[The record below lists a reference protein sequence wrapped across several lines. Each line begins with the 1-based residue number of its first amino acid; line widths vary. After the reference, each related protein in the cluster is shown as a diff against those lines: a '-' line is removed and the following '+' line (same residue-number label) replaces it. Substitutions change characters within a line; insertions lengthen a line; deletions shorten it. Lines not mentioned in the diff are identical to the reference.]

1 MPGILKV
8 PEIRNK
14 ILFTIFILLVFRLLA
29 HVPVPGVDLASLR
42 SYLASSSLF
51 SIFNIFSGGG
61 FQNFSIIT
69 LGLTPYINAS
79 IILQLFTA
87 VIPQLEELSKE
98 GESGRAKINQY
109 TKLLTVPLAIIQSYG
124 MYFLL
129 KSQGVV
135 SNLDPLSLLVLVFS
149 FVGGSLLLVW
159 IGDLVTEQ
167 GIGNGVSLLIFA
179 GIVSRLP
186 ASVYQFISTLQAS
199 DLADLILFVVL
210 SLLVVLGIV
219 YVNEGIRKIPVEYG
233 RTGRSGAYSSS
244 YLPLKVNQAGV
255 IPIIFAVSVVL
266 VPSIVGP
273 PLLALPYGFLNTIGN
288 FLVTYFSP
296 QAVVYNIFYFML
308 VFAFTYFYTT
318 FQFDPSKI
326 ADDLKKRG
334 GFIPGIRPGKETERY
349 LKNVTTRI
357 TLFGGVFLGLVAV
370 MPFIVSSFVPIGNSV
385 GGIGGTGLLIV
396 VSVVLETLRQL
407 DSLNVTRSYDS
418 FLN

>member
-357 TLFGGVFLGLVAV
+357 T
-370 MPFIVSSFVPIGNSV
+370 
-385 GGIGGTGLLIV
+385 
-396 VSVVLETLRQL
+396 
-407 DSLNVTRSYDS
+407 
-418 FLN
+418 